1 MVVTVITPHDLHRSN
16 PSNAADAL
24 SSGLSPISFDQRD
37 RAHNAGYKLSPESS
51 SVISSPPPPIHISL
65 PRRSDTYP
73 PPFESNELD
82 HAGPSHAASR
92 PIPPPPNPRRHRS
105 GILMS
110 RVRAANGSSI
120 KMKTTVSGSKSHGD
134 LLSVVETIDDD
145 LVEDDEMEELDE
157 EDDFDKDESLRRRRL
172 RGRSNDGWKRIV
184 SEGGRQESTNEGDEA
199 SFWDNSARYY
209 HHLHSH
215 PSSRTGS
222 ITASP
227 EPSPVASHSASPIIA
242 PRSLSLPQN
251 STGPPL
257 QGISKS
263 LSPNQQFLQSR
274 LPPTFPNC
282 PNGTVQETHFQEH
295 FCPAAMI
302 FTPTTQEWKD
312 FQAMPEWKTLHESK
326 EEATFSGGSS
336 EDAAKNQHSRH
347 TSLESDSDKFLSVR
361 PALRSTISAEYL
373 GPEDYHTPDPGSPS
387 SKSGEID
394 DSAKPSFRPNVISP
408 SPVICPTDR
417 MANPVVPFDFSSTA
431 EESQVPDGRI
441 MSHSALGLENTAP
454 TLSSN
459 DHVPSSD
466 HPPPPA
472 RWNSIGSRDSLRVVH
487 EPEAPAL
494 PRTKTKRELEREK
507 LLKMVDEELE
517 AENQLA
523 SKNDGWGGGVQQIG
537 SGLGLDHVKSN
548 STGNIQPVKPIQ
560 EEKMLVPDVRI
571 DPDAL
576 ERPSSADP
584 VESSKR
590 GMQPS
595 NPFDSGFS
603 QAQSKLNHKTS
614 LSPVHPFKPS
624 PLNAEPIVA
633 EDAHSYPSTASVTPH
648 DTTPTAEIPPP
659 VFPEPAATSLDSIR
673 DYARGLAPPGSPR
686 PGDAIPPKSPRST
699 RKRDTNRVSLVAGR
713 VVQPFTLPASTSLP
727 ASSKPPDSPS
737 LQAFSPFRSP
747 ALSRPSSAA
756 LHHPS
761 FSRLDS
767 TLSIAPSTG
776 VPSECGTPT
785 EEKAGGMGGRGIDD
799 YVILKEAGKGAYGL
813 VMRAKLKGPKG
824 EPVGDEVIIKY
835 IIKARILADCWKK
848 HKVLG
853 PIPVEIH
860 VMDQLRHLLYTPPR
874 HMNPWDPAR
883 SRSGA
888 IKPDGASRSD
898 SEAVSTLGAPGS
910 PGSGSENGRLFTS
923 TQKHI
928 AEEIKSSPQR
938 GHPNI
943 CKLVDFFED
952 KEFYYLV
959 MPCFGNGMDLFDRVE
974 SQPSG
979 LESFEVRSLIG
990 QLSDAVQFLHANGI
1004 VHRDIKDENVILDG
1018 SGHCQLIDFGSAAH
1032 WRPGKKWDTFSGT
1045 LHYASPEIL
1054 RGEMYGGKEQ
1064 DIWALGV
1071 VTYVLL
1077 VGETPFSELP
1087 DEVLHGLVP
1096 DSKAYAALMDRCG
1109 AGHEEEGEESDGG
1122 GKLRDA
1128 ADLVMR
1134 CMEPEVGD
1142 RPSAEVLLE
1151 HRYLRGR
1158 DGWIGKKGWVKV

>member
-1 MVVTVITPHDLHRSN
+1 
-16 PSNAADAL
+16 
-24 SSGLSPISFDQRD
+24 
-37 RAHNAGYKLSPESS
+37 
-51 SVISSPPPPIHISL
+51 
-65 PRRSDTYP
+65 
-73 PPFESNELD
+73 
-82 HAGPSHAASR
+82 
-92 PIPPPPNPRRHRS
+92 
-105 GILMS
+105 MS

-120 KMKTTVSGSKSHGD
+120 KMKSTVSGSKSHGD
-134 LLSVVETIDDD
+134 LLSVIERIDDD
-145 LVEDDEMEELDE
+145 LVEDDEMELLDE
-157 EDDFDKDESLRRRRL
+157 EGDCDKNESLRRRKW
-172 RGRSNDGWKRIV
+172 RGRSNDGWKRVV
-184 SEGGRQESTNEGDEA
+184 SEDSRHESTDEGDDA

-227 EPSPVASHSASPIIA
+227 ERSPVASHSASPIIA
-242 PRSLSLPQN
+242 PRSFSLPQN
-251 STGPPL
+251 GFGPPL
-257 QGISKS
+257 QRISKS

-274 LPPTFPNC
+274 LPPTFPSC
-282 PNGTVQETHFQEH
+282 PNGTVQETVFPEH
-295 FCPAAMI
+295 FCPAAMV

-312 FQAMPEWKTLHESK
+312 FQAMPEWKTSHESK
-326 EEATFSGGSS
+326 EEPSFSGSSS
-336 EDAAKNQHSRH
+336 EDAAQDQHNRQ

-373 GPEDYHTPDPGSPS
+373 GPENYHTPDPGSPS
-387 SKSGEID
+387 NNSGETD
-394 DSAKPSFRPNVISP
+394 DSAKPSFVPNIISP
-408 SPVICPTDR
+408 SPVIYPTDR
-417 MANPVVPFDFSSTA
+417 KESSMVPLDFSCTA
-431 EESQVPDGRI
+431 EESQVPDGRT
-441 MSHSALGLENTAP
+441 MSHGALGLENTGSA
-454 TLSSN
+454 LSSN
-459 DHVPSSD
+459 DVVVRNPD
-466 HPPPPA
+466 HPAPPA
-472 RWNSIGSRDSLRVVH
+472 RWNSVGNRDSLLTVH
-487 EPEAPAL
+487 KSEAPTL

-507 LLKMVDEELE
+507 LLKIVDDELE
-517 AENQLA
+517 AENRLA
-523 SKNDGWGGGVQQIG
+523 WKNDGWGGGVQQIG
-537 SGLGLDHVKSN
+537 SGLGLDHVKSH
-548 STGNIQPVKPIQ
+548 STSDIQSVKPI
-560 EEKMLVPDVRI
+560 EEDKRPVPDVRV

-576 ERPSSADP
+576 ERPSLADP
-584 VESSKR
+584 VENSKH
-590 GMQPS
+590 GLQPL
-595 NPFDSGFS
+595 NPFDSGFG
-603 QAQSKLNHKTS
+603 QAQNKLNHKTPF
-614 LSPVHPFKPS
+614 SPTHPFKPS

-633 EDAHSYPSTASVTPH
+633 GGAHSNPSTASVTPH
-648 DTTPTAEIPPP
+648 DLTPTGEIPPP
-659 VFPEPAATSLDSIR
+659 VFPEMPATSLDSIR

-686 PGDAIPPKSPRST
+686 SGDVIQPKSPRST

-713 VVQPFTLPASTSLP
+713 IVQPFTLPASTALP
-727 ASSKPPDSPS
+727 PSSKPPDSPS

-747 ALSRPSSAA
+747 TLSRPSSAA

-761 FSRLDS
+761 YPRFDS

-883 SRSGA
+883 SRSEVT
-888 IKPDGASRSD
+888 KPNGASGSD
-898 SEAVSTLGAPGS
+898 GEAISALGAPVS
-910 PGSGSENGRLFTS
+910 PRSGSENGRLYS
-923 TQKHI
+923 AIQKHI

-979 LESFEVRSLIG
+979 LPSFEVRSLIG

-1077 VGETPFSELP
+1077 IGETPFSELP
-1087 DEVLHGLVP
+1087 DEVLHGLAS

-1109 AGHEEEGEESDGG
+1109 APHEEEGEEMDGG
-1122 GKLRDA
+1122 GKLCDA

-1142 RPSAEVLLE
+1142 RPSADVLLE
-1151 HRYLRGR
+1151 HRYIKGR
-1158 DGWIGKKGWVKV
+1158 DGWVGKRGWIKV